1 MKKISK
7 WLLTL
12 VIVGFSTVSAL
23 SQKAKDIVILYENDV
38 HCSIEGYTRLAGLR
52 DAIAKADTCY
62 VGIVSCG
69 DFAAGA
75 DVGKNSQGKYIV
87 DILRSVGYDAITLGN
102 HELDYGVPHI
112 KELMQQVSVAAVT
125 GRYARQED
133 IDDILLDQ
141 LGRHSLACAG
151 ARVML
156 RG

>member
-1 MKKISK
+1 MKRISK
-7 WLLTL
+7 WLHTL

-23 SQKAKDIVILYENDV
+23 AQKAKDIVILYENDV
-38 HCSIEGYTRLAGLR
+38 HCSIDGYTKLAGLR

-112 KELMQQVSVAAVT
+112 KDIMQQ
-125 GRYARQED
+125 
-133 IDDILLDQ
+133 
-141 LGRHSLACAG
+141 AG
-151 ARVML
+151 APVVCSNLFDMEGNQIFPSYTIHGFGFSFTMR
-156 RG
+156 